1 MRSTTRTTAAI
12 AGLFVASAAAQNST
26 STCAS
31 GVHLIVARGSNEP
44 AGVGR
49 IGSVANGVV
58 AAIPGSQIEPL
69 DYPATFDNYS
79 ISVEDG
85 DIAMNLAL
93 TAYTSRCPDSK
104 VALLGYSQGAQVT
117 GDTLCGSVDEDAGEA
132 LDLEFNHTAPIASSI
147 VDQSGMYRLTKSLFG
162 VKYRIWNADS
172 LVVIAVVLFGDPTH
186 TANSTW
192 NRGTSTRDGIFPRD
206 NTTACQQYASKI
218 ASWCDTGDVYCDI
231 GNNTKVHGSYFA
243 NYTDDAVEFVV
254 AQFNASKTN
263 STSPSATPT
272 PSTVPASGAGAT
284 GPGMLMSMAG
294 LTMLAAF
301 LM

>member
-12 AGLFVASAAAQNST
+12 AGLFAASAAAQNST

-93 TAYTSRCPDSK
+93 TAYSSRCPDSK
-104 VALLGYSQGAQVT
+104 VALLGYS
-117 GDTLCGSVDEDAGEA
+117 
-132 LDLEFNHTAPIASSI
+132 
-147 VDQSGMYRLTKSLFG
+147 
-162 VKYRIWNADS
+162 
-172 LVVIAVVLFGDPTH
+172 
-186 TANSTW
+186 
-192 NRGTSTRDGIFPRD
+192 
-206 NTTACQQYASKI
+206 QYASKI

-284 GPGMLMSMAG
+284 GPGTLMSMAG
-294 LTMLAAF
+294 LTMLASF

>member
-93 TAYTSRCPDSK
+93 TAYSSRCPDSK

-147 VDQSGMYRLTKSLFG
+147 VDQS
-162 VKYRIWNADS
+162 
-172 LVVIAVVLFGDPTH
+172 VIAVVLFGDPTH

-272 PSTVPASGAGAT
+272 PSTVPASGAAGT

>member
-12 AGLFVASAAAQNST
+12 AGLFAASAAAQNST

-93 TAYTSRCPDSK
+93 TAYSSRCPDSK
-104 VALLGYSQGAQVT
+104 VALLGYSQVR
-117 GDTLCGSVDEDAGEA
+117 E
-132 LDLEFNHTAPIASSI
+132 
-147 VDQSGMYRLTKSLFG
+147 
-162 VKYRIWNADS
+162 
-172 LVVIAVVLFGDPTH
+172 
-186 TANSTW
+186 
-192 NRGTSTRDGIFPRD
+192 
-206 NTTACQQYASKI
+206 
-218 ASWCDTGDVYCDI
+218 
-231 GNNTKVHGSYFA
+231 
-243 NYTDDAVEFVV
+243 
-254 AQFNASKTN
+254 
-263 STSPSATPT
+263 
-272 PSTVPASGAGAT
+272 TVCICE
-284 GPGMLMSMAG
+284 G
-294 LTMLAAF
+294 L
-301 LM
+301 

>member
-12 AGLFVASAAAQNST
+12 AGLFAASAAAQNST

-93 TAYTSRCPDSK
+93 TAYSSRCPDSK

-147 VDQSGMYRLTKSLFG
+147 VDQS
-162 VKYRIWNADS
+162 
-172 LVVIAVVLFGDPTH
+172 VIAVVLFGDPTH

-192 NRGTSTRDGIFPRD
+192 NRGTSTRDG
-206 NTTACQQYASKI
+206 QYASKI

-284 GPGMLMSMAG
+284 GPGTLMSMAG
-294 LTMLAAF
+294 LTMLASF